1 MWHVVTNRFMT
12 NTYGVPRLCFPQ
24 LNKSSTCFF
33 DRKCD
38 FLFILFRT
46 DRDTIEETGDV
57 VVSPWK
63 ILTLNLIVVQY
74 SI

>member
-1 MWHVVTNRFMT
+1 M
-12 NTYGVPRLCFPQ
+12 LSQ
-24 LNKSSTCFF
+24 LYKSSTCFF
-33 DRKCD
+33 NRKCD

-74 SI
+74 GI

>member
-1 MWHVVTNRFMT
+1 M
-12 NTYGVPRLCFPQ
+12 LSQ
-24 LNKSSTCFF
+24 LYKSSTCFF
-33 DRKCD
+33 NRKCD

-74 SI
+74 SIFFFKRAR

>member
-1 MWHVVTNRFMT
+1 M
-12 NTYGVPRLCFPQ
+12 LSQ

-74 SI
+74 SIFFLRGHGNESFNLIAS

>member
-1 MWHVVTNRFMT
+1 M
-12 NTYGVPRLCFPQ
+12 LSQ

-63 ILTLNLIVVQY
+63 ILTLNLIMVQY